1 MSKHRRNRSNKII
14 RMPYFASKGNL
25 RFIQTEDMT
34 LNEFKEW
41 EGKYK
46 TVSVNSDDGAII
58 EMQKSYVYGID
69 KKGHKS
75 INHESTALFIA
86 ACDNICE
93 KEVTLV
99 LSSKEDVR
107 KLRDY
112 LNRYLE
118 DNL

>member
-34 LNEFKEW
+34 LKEVKEW

-86 ACDNICE
+86 ACRQCMRKRGYTSSFLKRRCKKI
-93 KEVTLV
+93 TR
-99 LSSKEDVR
+99 LSQ
-107 KLRDY
+107 
-112 LNRYLE
+112 
-118 DNL
+118 

>member
-14 RMPYFASKGNL
+14 RMPYLASEGNL

-34 LNEFKEW
+34 LKEVKEW

-58 EMQKSYVYGID
+58 EMQKSYVYGTD
-69 KKGHKS
+69 EKGHKS
-75 INHESTALFIA
+75 INPENTALFIA
-86 ACDNICE
+86 VCDNICE
-93 KEVTLV
+93 KEVGIV
-99 LSSKEDVR
+99 LSSKKDVI

-112 LNRYLE
+112 INRYLE

>member
-34 LNEFKEW
+34 LNEVKEW

-86 ACDNICE
+86 ACYNVCE